1 LRFNPPRLAKN
12 PNPMAPAETSF
23 QLLYVSHLAPG
34 ADFAVVKGIVDVAR
48 LRNPAHGITGALLFD
63 GERFCQLIEGAEHEV
78 GALMQSIGRD
88 PRHTNVRVLFSG
100 PSPGGGHAL
109 RRWVSGYCD
118 AIELEAFDGE
128 TGVRDADAVQAF
140 LSVLQG
146 ADVE

>member
-1 LRFNPPRLAKN
+1 MVSGEPL
-12 PNPMAPAETSF
+12 F

-34 ADFAVVKGIVDVAR
+34 ADFAVVKQIVDVAR

-63 GERFCQLIEGAEHEV
+63 GERFCQLIEGAESEV

-88 PRHTNVRVLFSG
+88 PRHTDVRVLFAG
-100 PSPGGGHAL
+100 PSPRDGHAL

-118 AIELEAFDGE
+118 PIELEAFDGE
-128 TGVRDADAVQAF
+128 AGMRDADAVQAF